1 MEVHPVSGHIGS
13 FKEAAIHIGIVTIGI
28 LIALGLDGV
37 REEWRE
43 HVAVNDAR
51 ASFQEELR
59 LNDHQLAL
67 ERESVS
73 KVDADADKIL
83 AEMPDLGKTPD
94 DLRQRASALSP
105 GFYFFRTT
113 AWESALSSGALA
125 HMDRTELNRFM
136 NAYLSVKNY
145 QDASHNAVPS
155 WMAVETYFQSHH
167 TLSAVELAEGE
178 ERLRTFKMGMQVLE
192 HLAEE
197 MHGGIGDALS
207 DAH

>member
-28 LIALGLDGV
+28 LIALGLDGL

-43 HVAVNDAR
+43 HVAVKEAR
-51 ASFQEELR
+51 ASFQEELL

-67 ERESVS
+67 EKESVS

-83 AEMPDLGKTPD
+83 AEITDLGKTPD
-94 DLRQRASALSP
+94 ELRKRASALSP

-125 HMDRTELNRFM
+125 HMDPNRIKQI
-136 NAYLSVKNY
+136 Y
-145 QDASHNAVPS
+145 
-155 WMAVETYFQSHH
+155 
-167 TLSAVELAEGE
+167 
-178 ERLRTFKMGMQVLE
+178 ERLPERKKLPGR
-192 HLAEE
+192 
-197 MHGGIGDALS
+197 IP
-207 DAH
+207 